1 MVFLCCSRPSPQQDC
16 LRMSG
21 SFNYDS
27 KFSRATAKPLES
39 LKEDGELVK
48 NGFSLNHA
56 RVLVQNLMKRAGMLF
71 GHGDM
76 FGSIGRSWIP
86 IPQFTVG

>member
-1 MVFLCCSRPSPQQDC
+1 MNSSRRDGVLVLVATVPAVA
-16 LRMSG
+16 LSG

-27 KFSRATAKPLES
+27 KFSGATAKPLES

-56 RVLVQNLMKRAGMLF
+56 RVLVQKLMKRAGMLF
-71 GHGDM
+71 GH
-76 FGSIGRSWIP
+76 
-86 IPQFTVG
+86 